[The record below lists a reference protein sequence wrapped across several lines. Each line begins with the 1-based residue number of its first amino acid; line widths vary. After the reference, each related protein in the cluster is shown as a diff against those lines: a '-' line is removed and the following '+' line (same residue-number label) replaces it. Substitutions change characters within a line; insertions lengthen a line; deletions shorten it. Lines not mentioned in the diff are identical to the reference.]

1 MSEYLTLT
9 AWGPKAARNTEVRI
23 TGASPTEESGVIL
36 RLENSA
42 GDECSISIG
51 AEDAKALTSAI
62 HTLTSR
68 Y

>member
-1 MSEYLTLT
+1 MYLTIT
-9 AWGPKAARNTEVRI
+9 AAAPP
-23 TGASPTEESGVIL
+23 SEESGIVL
-36 RLENSA
+36 VLENSA

-62 HTLTSR
+62 HTLTNR